1 MECDPQTALAPRTR
15 LPANQVDC
23 KWWKRGHCFRGREC
37 YFRHDDA
44 LAGVDK
50 PAKHPAAGATAVN
63 TRAETAVAGPS
74 VSSEPTASQA
84 PPTTA
89 TSPKPEAPEE
99 LCGICMET
107 PTVFGLL
114 VNCDHV
120 FCLSC
125 IRSWRSSVGTSAE
138 DVINA
143 PDSRV
148 PRQTTKTCPLCR
160 TKSEF
165 VVPSSVFPTPPQATA
180 ATAGLARSETV
191 STNDSTGNAEP
202 SSLIGADNPAKAKII
217 DRYLARLKEIPCR
230 YFEESIQRWRDLPI
244 IENPDL
250 EVGGLLHPSFSGEC
264 LFGNECHFAHIHPI
278 TKVPYIFT
286 KKEITSMKRANH
298 ARRARALRR
307 AIRRFGQAPRGF
319 VTSEDRRELQRRF
332 GTLSVEDDN
341 ESNAAPDSP
350 LILEGASLDT
360 IISLGFVFYDV
371 LDEDIPWLAGGDDD
385 VDDDAVFSFF

>member
-1 MECDPQTALAPRTR
+1 MERDSQAALAPRAR

-37 YFRHDDA
+37 YFRHDNA

-50 PAKHPAAGATAVN
+50 PTSPPAAGAAALN
-63 TRAETAVAGPS
+63 TRVEVVGAGSS
-74 VSSEPTASQA
+74 VSSESAAPTA

-89 TSPKPEAPEE
+89 NPPKSEAPGEP
-99 LCGICMET
+99 CGICMET

-114 VNCDHV
+114 INCDHV

-138 DVINA
+138 DVISS

-160 TKSEF
+160 TKSEY
-165 VVPSSVFPTPPQATA
+165 VVPSDVFPTPPQPTATA
-180 ATAGLARSETV
+180 AGLATNETTC
-191 STNDSTGNAEP
+191 TNDSTGNAEP
-202 SSLIGADNPAKAKII
+202 SSLTRADNPAKAKII
-217 DRYLARLKEIPCR
+217 DRYLTRLKVIPCR
-230 YFEESIQRWRDLPI
+230 YFEESIQRWRELPI
-244 IENPDL
+244 IENPDP

-278 TKVPYIFT
+278 TKEPYTFT
-286 KKEITSMKRANH
+286 RQEISSMKRANH

-307 AIRRFGQAPRGF
+307 AIRQSRQAPRGF
-319 VTSEDRRELQRRF
+319 VTSEDRRELEGMV
-332 GTLSVEDDN
+332 GTLSVEDDDQIN
-341 ESNAAPDSP
+341 VASDSP
-350 LILEGASLDT
+350 LILEGHSLDT
-360 IISLGFVFYDV
+360 LLSVGFVFYNV
-371 LDEDIPWLAGGDDD
+371 VDEDIPWLAGDDDD
-385 VDDDAVFSFF
+385 VDDGIFGFL

>member
-1 MECDPQTALAPRTR
+1 METDSQTTPGPRAR
-15 LPANQVDC
+15 LPASQVDC

-50 PAKHPAAGATAVN
+50 PTRRPAAGATAVN
-63 TRAETAVAGPS
+63 TRAEAAVAGPS
-74 VSSEPTASQA
+74 VSSESTSNQT

-89 TSPKPEAPEE
+89 NSPKSETPEE
-99 LCGICMET
+99 PCGICMET

-138 DVINA
+138 DMINT

-165 VVPSSVFPTPPQATA
+165 VVPSSVFPTPPQPTA
-180 ATAGLARSETV
+180 ATTGLARSETA
-191 STNDSTGNAEP
+191 STNDSTGIAEP
-202 SSLIGADNPAKAKII
+202 SSSTGADNPAKAKII
-217 DRYLARLKEIPCR
+217 DRYLARLKVIPCR
-230 YFEESIQRWRDLPI
+230 YFAESIQRWRDLPI
-244 IENPDL
+244 IENPDT
-250 EVGGLLHPSFSGEC
+250 EVGGLLHPEFSGEC

-286 KKEITSMKRANH
+286 KKEISSMKRANH

-332 GTLSVEDDN
+332 GTLRVEDDN
-341 ESNAAPDSP
+341 ESNAASDSP
-350 LILEGASLDT
+350 LISEGPSLDT
-360 IISLGFVFYDV
+360 ILSLGLVFYDV
-371 LDEDIPWLAGGDDD
+371 VDEDIPWLAGDDD
-385 VDDDAVFSFF
+385 VDDEIFRFF

>member
-1 MECDPQTALAPRTR
+1 METDPLTAPAPRTR
-15 LPANQVDC
+15 LPAGQVDC

-50 PAKHPAAGATAVN
+50 PARRSAAAGVTTVN
-63 TRAETAVAGPS
+63 TSAEAAAAGPS

-84 PPTTA
+84 PPSTA
-89 TSPKPEAPEE
+89 NSPKLENAEE
-99 LCGICMET
+99 PCGICMEI

-138 DVINA
+138 DVINTL
-143 PDSRV
+143 DSRV

-165 VVPSSVFPTPPQATA
+165 VVPSSVFPTPPQPTA
-180 ATAGLARSETV
+180 ANTGLARSET
-191 STNDSTGNAEP
+191 SPANDSTMNAEP
-202 SSLIGADNPAKAKII
+202 SSLTGADNPAKAKII
-217 DRYLARLKEIPCR
+217 DKYLARLKVIPCR

-244 IENPDL
+244 IENPDT
-250 EVGGLLHPSFSGEC
+250 EVGGVLHPEFSGEC

-286 KKEITSMKRANH
+286 KKEISSMKRANH
-298 ARRARALRR
+298 ARRARAFRR
-307 AIRRFGQAPRGF
+307 AIRQFGQAPREF
-319 VTSEDRRELQRRF
+319 ITSDDRRELQRRF

-341 ESNAAPDSP
+341 ESNAASDPP
-350 LILEGASLDT
+350 LTLEGRSLDT
-360 IISLGFVFYDV
+360 ILSLGLVFYDV
-371 LDEDIPWLAGGDDD
+371 VDEDVSWLAGGDD
-385 VDDDAVFSFF
+385 VDDGLLSLF